1 MLKKTRKPKSA
12 AQTARIATAPSNGR
26 PAAAPPLDA
35 SDLIISRVRPLRGP
49 NYWRLA
55 PVVACDLKLGSL
67 EELCSDEIP
76 GFNDRLLRFLP
87 GLSEHPCSR
96 GEEGGFVG
104 RLMEGTHLPHILEHV
119 ALELQTLAGSDVS
132 FGRVVQSGDAGTWWV
147 IVAYDEEEVGVDSM
161 YEGAR
166 IVRACISGDELDVGD
181 IVAELQDLYER
192 VRLGPSTAAVV
203 EEARRR
209 NIPVRR
215 LNSRSLVQLGLGR
228 NLRRIQAT
236 VTGTTSSI
244 AVEIAQNKED
254 TKRFLNNIGL
264 PVPRGG
270 VVRSLDGAIE
280 LAGEIGFP
288 VILKPIDASHG
299 RGISGRLDSPEAI
312 VGAWEVARQFS
323 RDVLVEH
330 FHDGRDHRVL
340 VVNGRVVAC
349 AERVPASVV
358 GDGLQT
364 VRQLIDKANRD
375 PRRGVG
381 HRKTLTRLP
390 MDERTVAFLAMSGL
404 TLDSVP
410 HKDQAVFLRGT
421 ANLST
426 GGTSIDRT
434 DDVHPDNVTACE
446 MAAGIVGLDIA
457 GIDVLT
463 RDISVPFRENDAVIL
478 EVNAAP
484 GIRMHTHPATGTP
497 RPVATPILDMLY
509 PPGTESTIPIV
520 AVTGT
525 NGKTT
530 TVRLI
535 AHLFRNTGH
544 RVGFTTT
551 DGVYVHNRLVM
562 EGDMTGPFAANIILS
577 NPSIDVAVLETARG
591 GILRSGLGFDECDVG
606 VVLNVSAD
614 HLGLRGIH
622 TLDQLA
628 EVKGVVPAVVRRD
641 GHAVL
646 NADDPRV
653 YAMRDRTGADI
664 VLFTTKEEGENELVE
679 HHANR
684 AGIVACID
692 DGRFT
697 IRRGRLKIPIAS
709 EREVP
714 LMLGGAA
721 KFQRQNVLAAIASAY
736 VQGMRY
742 DDIRAGLLSFFPS
755 PALTP
760 GRLNLIRLRSGA
772 RALVDYAHNA
782 AAIEGLLEFVG
793 ELPANR
799 RIGVIT
805 VPGDRRDEDIRG
817 AGRLAARFDHVI
829 IKEDVDLRGRA
840 PGDIGRLIR
849 EGLVE
854 GGLASTEIEEIRG
867 EANAIEHAVTLLGDD
882 DLLVVFA
889 EKVPSALATVRAHA
903 RTTS

>member
-1 MLKKTRKPKSA
+1 
-12 AQTARIATAPSNGR
+12 
-26 PAAAPPLDA
+26 
-35 SDLIISRVRPLRGP
+35 
-49 NYWRLA
+49 
-55 PVVACDLKLGSL
+55 
-67 EELCSDEIP
+67 
-76 GFNDRLLRFLP
+76 
-87 GLSEHPCSR
+87 
-96 GEEGGFVG
+96 
-104 RLMEGTHLPHILEHV
+104 
-119 ALELQTLAGSDVS
+119 
-132 FGRVVQSGDAGTWWV
+132 
-147 IVAYDEEEVGVDSM
+147 
-161 YEGAR
+161 
-166 IVRACISGDELDVGD
+166 
-181 IVAELQDLYER
+181 
-192 VRLGPSTAAVV
+192 
-203 EEARRR
+203 
-209 NIPVRR
+209 
-215 LNSRSLVQLGLGR
+215 
-228 NLRRIQAT
+228 
-236 VTGTTSSI
+236 
-244 AVEIAQNKED
+244 
-254 TKRFLNNIGL
+254 
-264 PVPRGG
+264 
-270 VVRSLDGAIE
+270 
-280 LAGEIGFP
+280 
-288 VILKPIDASHG
+288 
-299 RGISGRLDSPEAI
+299 
-312 VGAWEVARQFS
+312 
-323 RDVLVEH
+323 
-330 FHDGRDHRVL
+330 
-340 VVNGRVVAC
+340 
-349 AERVPASVV
+349 
-358 GDGLQT
+358 
-364 VRQLIDKANRD
+364 
-375 PRRGVG
+375 
-381 HRKTLTRLP
+381 
-390 MDERTVAFLAMSGL
+390 
-404 TLDSVP
+404 
-410 HKDQAVFLRGT
+410 
-421 ANLST
+421 
-426 GGTSIDRT
+426 
-434 DDVHPDNVTACE
+434 
-446 MAAGIVGLDIA
+446 
-457 GIDVLT
+457 
-463 RDISVPFRENDAVIL
+463 
-478 EVNAAP
+478 
-484 GIRMHTHPATGTP
+484 
-497 RPVATPILDMLY
+497 
-509 PPGTESTIPIV
+509 
-520 AVTGT
+520 
-525 NGKTT
+525 
-530 TVRLI
+530 
-535 AHLFRNTGH
+535 
-544 RVGFTTT
+544 
-551 DGVYVHNRLVM
+551 VYVHNRLVM

-684 AGIVACID
+684 AGIVACIE

-782 AAIEGLLEFVG
+782 AAIEGLLEFVA

-849 EGLVE
+849 QGLVE
-854 GGLASTEIEEIRG
+854 GGLPSTEIEEIRG
-867 EANAIEHAVTLLGDD
+867 EANAIEHAMTLLADD

-889 EKVPSALATVRAHA
+889 EKVPSALASVRAHA